1 MPLKIVLSLV
11 AISQL
16 VLGGLTLFL
25 PLQFATWIG
34 LTAPPAGTG
43 YLIGMLGVRF
53 LCYGIGLIWL
63 ARQPV
68 PDRFWVNNMALIQL
82 LDFADGGYYL
92 LTGAIGPGTALFP
105 MFNAALF
112 GGLLWWF
119 NRRSGSVAAA

>member
-16 VLGGLTLFL
+16 VLGGLTLFV

-34 LTAPPAGTG
+34 LATPPAGTG

-53 LCYGIGLIWL
+53 VCYGIGLIWL

-92 LTGAIGPGTALFP
+92 LTGAIGPATAVFP

-119 NRRSGSVAAA
+119 NRRGSTLAPA